1 MDKSYRKLP
10 IQKRSH
16 DDKDHPER
24 QYYTAQI
31 SSGDLDSHYSRMSE
45 GTLANFARDADNGVT
60 ILDSHNHRHSGVGR
74 SVRGYVEDGKVYSD
88 FYIVKDV
95 NLQNASYANTDDLIK
110 MLEDGAVND
119 VSVGFFGHDEIC
131 NLCEEELWSGSCFH
145 WPGLSYEVEE
155 NGQKVKKRCE
165 TEIQNGRLS
174 EFSIVYDGALEGAQI
189 VEKAERTKGRLST
202 RQKQHITDL
211 YPNVNF
217 EDDEPRPEKEPVQ
230 TNTKPKSKK
239 HDRVPVSKSSKTL
252 ASNSNRGNFSMSM
265 KTDQERIAQLEAD
278 NELYLKRAEDAENAA
293 EGVYEARARL
303 KDLEKRYE
311 ESENKV
317 ATLRS
322 LHEAKEKE
330 VTQLEEKVKEL
341 TPKAEEFEV
350 AAKELRVEALK
361 ARRGAFPDEDENHPD
376 YKTDASVLEEQ
387 RTLAGIRKFLDS
399 WTKNAKKNFPGG
411 THIDEDPESDD
422 TPPSVRTLPPK
433 NSY

>member
-16 DDKDHPER
+16 GDKEHPER

-45 GTLANFARDADNGVT
+45 GTLENFARDAERGVT
-60 ILDSHNHRHSGVGR
+60 ILDSHNHRHSGVGK
-74 SVRGYVEDGKVYSD
+74 SVSGYVEDGKVFSD

-95 NLQNASYANTDDLIK
+95 NLQNASYSNTDDLIK
-110 MLEDGAVND
+110 MLEDGAVSD

-131 NLCEEELWSGSCFH
+131 NLCNDELWRGSCFH
-145 WPGLSYEVEE
+145 WPGLDYEVEE
-155 NGQKVKKRCE
+155 NGEKVKKRCE

-174 EFSIVYDGALEGAQI
+174 EFSIVYDGALEGAAI

-202 RQKQHITDL
+202 RQKRHITDL
-211 YPNVNF
+211 YPNVKF
-217 EDDEPRPEKEPVQ
+217 EDDEPAPEKEPVQ
-230 TNTKPKSKK
+230 TNTKPKK

-278 NELYLKRAEDAENAA
+278 NELYLKRAEDAEKAA

-303 KDLEKRYE
+303 KDLEKRFN
-311 ESENKV
+311 ESEDKV

-330 VTQLEEKVKEL
+330 VTQLEEKVKDL
-341 TPKAEEFEV
+341 TPKAEQFEV
-350 AAKELRVEALK
+350 AKEDLIEVAMK
-361 ARRGAFPDEDENHPD
+361 ARKGAFLDEDENHPD
-376 YKTDASVLEEQ
+376 YKTDLAVLKEQ
-387 RTLAGIRKFLDS
+387 RTLDGIKKFLHT
-399 WTKNAKKNFPGG
+399 WTKNRNDNFPGG
-411 THIDEDPESDD
+411 ENITKDPESDD
-422 TPPSVRTLPPK
+422 TPPSVRGLPSK
-433 NSY
+433 DSY